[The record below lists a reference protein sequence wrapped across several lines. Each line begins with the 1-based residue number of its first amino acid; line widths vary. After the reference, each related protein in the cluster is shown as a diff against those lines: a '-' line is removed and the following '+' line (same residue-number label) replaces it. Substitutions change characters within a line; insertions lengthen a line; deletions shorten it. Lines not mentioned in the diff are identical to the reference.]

1 MAIKSEG
8 TNKDLNSVLS
18 EVVEKMGFSD
28 IPLGFFTLKEGLS
41 DGVNV
46 KFEIKINRKQIE
58 MRIQDLQNEVIR
70 YQELLKRGE
79 ELSIFDETQL
89 L

>member
-8 TNKDLNSVLS
+8 GNKDLQSVL
-18 EVVEKMGFSD
+18 VGIIEKMGFSD
-28 IPLGFFTLKEGLS
+28 IGSKFFTLKEGLS
-41 DGVNV
+41 DGVDI
-46 KFEIKINRKQIE
+46 KFEVKINKRQVE

-79 ELSIFDETQL
+79 ELSIFNEDAML
-89 L
+89 